1 VIKRVY
7 ADAKGETHLTELVGL
22 GFRDIRATTVDLPT
36 RRREPGDR
44 VPKQDF
50 HPAPRRQ
57 LVVPMRGA
65 FEIITTTG
73 EKGRFGLGDILF
85 ADDVGTKGHTFEDVG
100 DEPMSSLVVGIDP
113 AWEAPA
119 P

>member
-1 VIKRVY
+1 
-7 ADAKGETHLTELVGL
+7 
-22 GFRDIRATTVDLPT
+22 
-36 RRREPGDR
+36 
-44 VPKQDF
+44 
-50 HPAPRRQ
+50 
-57 LVVPMRGA
+57 MRGA

-85 ADDVGTKGHTFEDVG
+85 ADDVGSKGHTFEEVG
-100 DEPMSSLVVGIDP
+100 DEPMSSVVVGIDP